1 MALDQPVFS
10 EKEGNPMATTTN
22 RTTTQVRD
30 ANIVAGI
37 GKRLQNVQTVNLG
50 GTAYTPSTLTQL
62 FQSGVSSTAN
72 IAALRAQLKD
82 ALQAEL
88 LLTKQLNA
96 LAKALKAYVI
106 NEFGSTSS
114 ALGDFGFVPPK
125 APGTKDPVTKVVAA
139 AKMRNTRV
147 ARNTKGKRQAEEIV
161 GAVPQSISIAVNSS
175 GKPEVPVSN
184 GSGAGAGNSAAPA
197 PPAVVPA
204 SSTSSK

>member
-1 MALDQPVFS
+1 
-10 EKEGNPMATTTN
+10 MATTS

-37 GKRLQNVQTVNLG
+37 GKRLQNVQTLNLG
-50 GTAYTPSTLTQL
+50 GASYTPSALTQL
-62 FQSGVSSTAN
+62 FQSGVDASAN

-88 LLTKQLNA
+88 LLTQKLNA
-96 LAKALKAYVI
+96 LAKALKTYAI

-125 APGTKDPVTKVVAA
+125 APGTKDPVTKVLAA

-147 ARNTKGKRQAEEIV
+147 ARNTKGKRQREDIV
-161 GAVPQSISIAVNSS
+161 RQRPQSISIAVGAS

-184 GSGAGAGNSAAPA
+184 GG
-197 PPAVVPA
+197 VQA

>member
-1 MALDQPVFS
+1 
-10 EKEGNPMATTTN
+10 MATTTN

-30 ANIVAGI
+30 SSIVSGI
-37 GKRLQNVQTVNLG
+37 GKRLQNVQTLNLG
-50 GTAYTPSTLTQL
+50 GTAYAPSSLTQL
-62 FQSGVSSTAN
+62 FQSGVNSSAN

-96 LAKALKAYVI
+96 LATALKSYVI

-139 AKMRNTRV
+139 AKMRITRV
-147 ARNTKGKRQAEEIV
+147 ARSTKGKRQAEEIV
-161 GAVPQSISIAVNSS
+161 GQRPQSISIAVMPS

-184 GSGAGAGNSAAPA
+184 GGEAGAGNSAAPE
-197 PPAVVPA
+197 PPAVALAP
-204 SSTSSK
+204 STSSK